1 MNPESSV
8 DAICDEGH
16 RLLKTGAPLVA
27 YDVLAEGLRQFPSH
41 VRLRQLLALAMAR
54 SGASRDANTLLE
66 RLAAEG
72 HADEETLALL
82 ARTHKDIALDSLDPA
97 IRASHLELAFHRYE
111 DSYRRTHGY
120 WSGINA
126 ATMAVLLG
134 RRDEARAVAR
144 QVRAQCLSL
153 YRDGGPD
160 QYWILATLGE
170 AALVLDEIGEAE
182 DWYGRAVSVAAGHRG
197 DLVSTRRNARLL
209 LKHLGGDVSHFDACF
224 DIPRVVVFAGHLI
237 DRPDRAVPRFPAAR
251 EPVVRDAIDAAVAAL
266 RPGIGYAAAGCGG
279 DILFLE
285 SLARRGA
292 ETHVI
297 LPYNRDEFCADS
309 VDLVPGTDWPARYA
323 QVLAQASEVIIAAEH
338 PIGGGLAYEY
348 GFRFLDGAAR
358 VKADELDTELVCL
371 ALWDGKAGDGA
382 GGTASSIEHW
392 QRTGRRIE
400 IIDLSALVSPP
411 PAISV
416 QIAAAT
422 PASEHVPHP
431 LEVEIVGLL
440 FADASGFS
448 RLTEPEIPLFIEHFL
463 GTVAAKIAQAP
474 SKPLQANTW
483 GDGLYLVFDSVAAT
497 GTFALSLSEAIRDT
511 DWRGLG
517 FRNEIS
523 VRIGLHA
530 GPAFVCTDPV
540 TARVNY
546 LGAHVSRAARIEP
559 IAPPGEVYASGA
571 FAALARGEASAFRCA
586 YVGQT
591 PLAKGY
597 GTSPTYVVRPIL

>member
-1 MNPESSV
+1 MNSEFSV
-8 DAICDEGH
+8 DAICDEAH
-16 RLLKTGAPLVA
+16 RLLENVAPLLA
-27 YDVLAEGLRQFPSH
+27 YDLLAEGLRSFPNH

-66 RLAAEG
+66 RLSAEG

-82 ARTHKDIALDSLDPA
+82 ARTHKDIALDTRDSV
-97 IRASHLELAFHRYE
+97 IRASHLELALHHYK
-111 DSYRRTHGY
+111 DAYRRTGGY

-134 RRDEARAVAR
+134 RRDEAREVAS

-153 YRDGGPD
+153 CSDARDD
-160 QYWILATLGE
+160 RYWILATLGE
-170 AALVLDEIGEAE
+170 AALVLGEVGEAE
-182 DWYGRAVSVAAGHRG
+182 DWYGRAVSVAHGRRG

-209 LKHLGGDVSHFDACF
+209 LKNLGGDEARFDACF

-237 DRPDRAVPRFPAAR
+237 DRPDRAVPRFPAAL
-251 EPVVRDAIDAAVAAL
+251 EPVVRDAIGATVAAL

-285 SLARRGA
+285 SLARCGA
-292 ETHVI
+292 ETHII
-297 LPYNRDEFCADS
+297 LPYNREQFCADS
-309 VDLVPGTDWPARYA
+309 VDLLPGADWPARYE
-323 QVLAQASEVIIAAEH
+323 QVLERANEVVIASEH
-338 PIGGGLAYEY
+338 PIGGGMAFEY

-371 ALWDGKAGDGA
+371 ALWDGRSGDGA
-382 GGTASSIEHW
+382 GGTLSSIEHW
-392 QRTGRRIE
+392 RRVGRRIE
-400 IIDLSALVSPP
+400 IIDLSALASAP
-411 PAISV
+411 PAITTHTSAPGPDV
-416 QIAAAT
+416 RPPQ
-422 PASEHVPHP
+422 P
-431 LEVEIVGLL
+431 LDVEIVGLL
-440 FADASGFS
+440 FADANGFS
-448 RLTEPEIPLFIEHFL
+448 RLTEPEIPLFIQHFL
-463 GTVAAKIAQAP
+463 GTVAGKIAQAS

-497 GTFALSLSEAIRDT
+497 GTFALSLSEAIRAIN
-511 DWRGLG
+511 WRGLG
-517 FRNEIS
+517 FRHEIS

-530 GPAFVCTDPV
+530 GPAYVCIDPV

-546 LGAHVSRAARIEP
+546 LGAHVSRAARIER
-559 IAPPGEVYASGA
+559 IVPPGEVYASGA
-571 FAALARGEASAFRCA
+571 FAALARGEQASSFRCA